1 MPLIFLKVRLGYT
14 SGLSCPTLPLLWW
27 TSVHEG
33 RLQKGIN
40 GIFLRRSF
48 ISRQMAWRA
57 KEPATLR
64 DDERSIEMRA
74 DKILSRIRGSM
85 TLDKQS
91 GRTSLGSQ
99 ACGYHALTFSKQ
111 SLKDSK
117 LRFVPL
123 HLQDY

>member
-1 MPLIFLKVRLGYT
+1 
-14 SGLSCPTLPLLWW
+14 
-27 TSVHEG
+27 
-33 RLQKGIN
+33 
-40 GIFLRRSF
+40 
-48 ISRQMAWRA
+48 MAWRA

-74 DKILSRIRGSM
+74 DKILNRIRGSM

-91 GRTSLGSQ
+91 GRAIFWFPRVLSFDGGMRQKARAGLQSVFCSLLGSQ
-99 ACGYHALTFSKQ
+99 ACGYHAVTFSKQ

-123 HLQDY
+123 HLQDC